1 MDHYATLG
9 IDKKSSETEI
19 KQAYRALSFKFH
31 PDRNKSDEA
40 SVKMREI
47 NEAYEVLSDSQ
58 KRTQYDFSLNGG
70 GNPFGMMGAH
80 FGQFNGPNL
89 DHIINELFNQHRQP
103 QNQEHMFKT
112 ARNFVF
118 QGGVPIEVMFR
129 NDSFYEQPVSPPV
142 PPQTLEKKIDITFED
157 AYKGVNLPCM
167 VEREIKTNKMS
178 YHEEEKFYVTLPPG
192 IDDGEIIEILDKGNV
207 VDNVKGSIKL
217 HIHILPHSSYERNG
231 LNLIYKQTLTFK
243 ESICGFDII
252 LNNLDGNMLKMV
264 NRKGNVIQNGDQRVI
279 KNRGF
284 NRDNQSGDLIIL
296 FSVISP
302 KTLTEQQINLFDSI
316 L

>member
-1 MDHYATLG
+1 MDHYSTLG
-9 IDKKSSETEI
+9 IDPKSSETEI
-19 KQAYRALSFKFH
+19 KQAYRSLSFKFH
-31 PDRNKSDEA
+31 PDRNKSEEA

-47 NEAYEVLSDSQ
+47 NEAYETLSDSQ
-58 KRTQYDFSLNGG
+58 KRTQYDFSRNGG

-80 FGQFNGPNL
+80 FAHFNGPNL

-103 QNQEHMFKT
+103 PQHEHMFK
-112 ARNFVF
+112 RNVVF

-129 NDSFYEQPVSPPV
+129 NDSFFEQPVTPPP

-157 AYKGVNLPCM
+157 AYKGVNLPCV
-167 VEREIKTNKMS
+167 VEREIKNSKMS

-192 IDDGEIIEILDKGNV
+192 IDDGEIVEILEKGNV

-217 HIHILPHSSYERNG
+217 HIHIVPHSLFERNG
-231 LNLIYKQTLTFK
+231 LNIIYKQTLTFK

-279 KNRGF
+279 KSRGF

-296 FSVISP
+296 FSVTPP
-302 KTLTEQQINLFDSI
+302 KALTEEQITLFESI

>member
-1 MDHYATLG
+1 MDFYAILG
-9 IDKKSSETEI
+9 IDPKSSETEI

-31 PDRNKSDEA
+31 PDRNKSEEA

-47 NEAYEVLSDSQ
+47 NEAYENLSDAQ
-58 KRTQYDFSLNGG
+58 KRSQYDFSRNGG

-89 DHIINELFNQHRQP
+89 DHIINELFNSHRPAQ
-103 QNQEHMFKT
+103 QEHMFKNT
-112 ARNFVF
+112 RNFVF

-129 NDSFYEQPVSPPV
+129 NDSFYEQPVTHPS

-157 AYKGVNLPCM
+157 AFKGVNLPCI
-167 VEREIKTNKMS
+167 VEREIKNSKMT
-178 YHEEEKFYVTLPPG
+178 YHEEEKFYVTLPQG
-192 IDDGEIIEILDKGNV
+192 IDDGEILEIIDKGNV
-207 VDNVKGSIKL
+207 VDNMKGSIKL
-217 HIHILPHSSYERNG
+217 HIHILPHSLFERNG
-231 LNLIYKQTLTFK
+231 LNLIYKQSLTFK
-243 ESICGFDII
+243 ESICGFDIL
-252 LNNLDGNMLKMV
+252 LNNLDGNTLKMV

-279 KNRGF
+279 KSRGF
-284 NRDNQSGDLIIL
+284 TRDNNSGDLIIV

-302 KTLTEQQINLFDSI
+302 KTLNEEQISLFESI

>member
-1 MDHYATLG
+1 MDYYSVLG
-9 IDKKSSETEI
+9 IDPKSSETEI
-19 KQAYRALSFKFH
+19 KHAYRALSFKFH
-31 PDRNKSDEA
+31 PDRNKSEEA

-47 NEAYEVLSDSQ
+47 NEAYENLSDSH
-58 KRTQYDFSLNGG
+58 KRSQYDLSKNG
-70 GNPFGMMGAH
+70 GNPFNMMGAH
-80 FGQFNGPNL
+80 FAQFNGPNL
-89 DHIINELFNQHRQP
+89 DHIINELFNHHRQP
-103 QNQEHMFKT
+103 QQHHEQMFK
-112 ARNFVF
+112 RNIVF

-129 NDSFYEQPVSPPV
+129 NDSFYEPPVTPPV

-157 AYKGVNLPCM
+157 AYKGINLPCM
-167 VEREIKTNKMS
+167 VEREIKNNKMS
-178 YHEEEKFYVTLPPG
+178 YHEEEKFYVTLPQG

-207 VDNVKGSIKL
+207 VDNIKGSIKL
-217 HIHILPHSSYERNG
+217 HIHILPHSSFERNG

-284 NRDNQSGDLIIL
+284 TRDNQSGDLIIL
-296 FSVISP
+296 FSVVPP
-302 KTLTEQQINLFDSI
+302 KALTEEQINLFESI

>member
-1 MDHYATLG
+1 MDPYLTLG

-19 KQAYRALSFKFH
+19 KHAYRSLSFKFH
-31 PDRNKSDEA
+31 PDRNKSEEA

-47 NEAYEVLSDSQ
+47 NEAYEILSDSQ
-58 KRTQYDFSLNGG
+58 KRSQYDFSINGG

-80 FGQFNGPNL
+80 FAHFNGPNL

-103 QNQEHMFKT
+103 PQHEHMFK
-112 ARNFVF
+112 RNVVF

-129 NDSFYEQPVSPPV
+129 NDSFYEQPASPPV

-157 AYKGVNLPCM
+157 AYKGVNLPCV
-167 VEREIKTNKMS
+167 VEREIKNNKMS
-178 YHEEEKFYVTLPPG
+178 YHEEEKFYVTLPQG
-192 IDDGEIIEILDKGNV
+192 IDDGEIVEILEKGNV

-217 HIHILPHSSYERNG
+217 HIHIVPHSLFERNG
-231 LNLIYKQTLTFK
+231 LNIIYKQTLTFK

-296 FSVISP
+296 FSVTPP
-302 KTLTEQQINLFDSI
+302 KALTEEQITLFENI

>member
-1 MDHYATLG
+1 MDHYASLG
-9 IDKKSSETEI
+9 IDPKSSETEI
-19 KQAYRALSFKFH
+19 KQAYRSLSFKFH

-58 KRTQYDFSLNGG
+58 KRTQYDFSRNGG

-80 FGQFNGPNL
+80 FGHFNGPNL
-89 DHIINELFNQHRQP
+89 DHIINELFNQHRP
-103 QNQEHMFKT
+103 AHQEHMFKNT
-112 ARNFVF
+112 RNFVF

-129 NDSFYEQPVSPPV
+129 NDSFYEQPVTPPE

-157 AYKGVNLPCM
+157 AYKGVNLPCV
-167 VEREIKTNKMS
+167 VEREIKNNKMT

-192 IDDGEIIEILDKGNV
+192 IDDGEIIEIMEKGNV
-207 VDNVKGSIKL
+207 VDNMKGSIKL
-217 HIHILPHSSYERNG
+217 HIHILPHSSFERNG
-231 LNLIYKQTLTFK
+231 LNIIYKQNLTFK

-284 NRDNQSGDLIIL
+284 TRDNNSGDLIIV
-296 FSVISP
+296 FSVIPP
-302 KTLTEQQINLFDSI
+302 KTLTEEQISLFESI